1 VRLFQALAILLL
13 ISSCAHNRLKFVK
26 VSQKKI
32 VNVENKTI
40 DGEGS
45 NNYNES
51 SSKTTVTDFESESNK
66 LKKNQDVAPEHSAP
80 RKQAQRSDSTS
91 ADVEPEVSEDVV
103 NEALEAEEHARKA
116 KILAISAVVTL
127 LAGSIFLGIGL
138 LVSLVLAAIARIQY
152 VRSRRSRFNTANGQN
167 DEELA
172 RKWLIAYWVLIAIFA
187 ILVIALI
194 LLLFW

>member
-1 VRLFQALAILLL
+1 
-13 ISSCAHNRLKFVK
+13 LKFVK

-40 DGEGS
+40 YGEGS

-51 SSKTTVTDFESESNK
+51 SSKTTVTDFDSESNK
-66 LKKNQDVAPEHSAP
+66 LKKNHDVAPEHAAP
-80 RKQAQRSDSTS
+80 RKQAQRSDSTNTD
-91 ADVEPEVSEDVV
+91 AEPEVSEDAV

>member
-1 VRLFQALAILLL
+1 
-13 ISSCAHNRLKFVK
+13 VK

-51 SSKTTVTDFESESNK
+51 SSKTTVADFDSESNK
-66 LKKNQDVAPEHSAP
+66 LKINQDVAPEHTAS
-80 RKQAQRSDSTS
+80 RKQVERSDSTS
-91 ADVEPEVSEDVV
+91 TDAEPEVSEDAV

-116 KILAISAVVTL
+116 KILSITAVVTL
-127 LAGSIFLGIGL
+127 LAGSLFLGIGL

-152 VRSRRSRFNTANGQN
+152 VKSRRSRFNTSNGQF

-172 RKWLIAYWVLIAIFA
+172 RKWLIAYWVLIAVIA
-187 ILVIALI
+187 ILVIAII
-194 LLLFW
+194 LLFFW